1 MNRYE
6 IDFTCTCLM
15 NSDEVAYHLVI
26 ESDKTIMAEDIE
38 RAVDEI
44 SGAALHEAIADKL
57 AALGGTQTI
66 TATHGRVMV
75 TTFR

>member
-26 ESDKTIMAEDIE
+26 ESDETIMAEDIE
-38 RAVDEI
+38 RAVAEI
-44 SGAALHEAIADKL
+44 RGAALHEAIADKL
-57 AALGGTQTI
+57 ASLGGKQTI
-66 TATHGRVMV
+66 TAKHGRVLV
-75 TTFR
+75 TTTR